1 MSSYRQPPDPAPT
14 GAGLA
19 TAAHRRVAPTTLI
32 FAGMAVG
39 LLIGW
44 LWPGVEVYARPVSQI
59 FIRLIKTIIAPLLF
73 ATLVTGIAG
82 HANLRTVG
90 KIGLRS
96 LIYFEIVTTL
106 ALLIGLAFVN
116 LTRPGV
122 GIVLP
127 PEAAPVVGAKKQ
139 TLSEVLVHVFPQSFF
154 QAAAEGEILQVVVF
168 SVLFGIAVSRLG
180 DRKATMLEFC
190 EALAAT
196 MFKFTG
202 LVMTFAPVGVGA
214 AIATTVGSQGLT
226 VLSNLG
232 AVLLT
237 YYASVAFFVGTVL
250 WPAALLF
257 RVPVRRF
264 IRAIKEPALIAF
276 STTSS
281 EAALPKAMEAMTAL
295 GAPRSVVAFVMP
307 LGYSFNLDGS
317 SLYLSLASVFVAQAA
332 GITLTFSQQLWM
344 VLTLMVTSKGVAGVP
359 RASLVILA
367 GTLASFH
374 LPAEGVAVLLA
385 IDGLMDMARS
395 ALNVIGNGLAA
406 VVMARW
412 EGQFQPIPES
422 ISTRL
427 PP

>member
-1 MSSYRQPPDPAPT
+1 MATHEHGTHPT
-14 GAGLA
+14 AIGPQSGRSERRPISP
-19 TAAHRRVAPTTLI
+19 TALI
-32 FAGMAVG
+32 FLGMAVG
-39 LLIGW
+39 LVAGW
-44 LWPGVEVYARPVSQI
+44 LWPGIEVYARPVSQV

-73 ATLVTGIAG
+73 ATLVSGIAG

-96 LIYFEIVTTL
+96 ILYFEIVTTL
-106 ALLIGLAFVN
+106 ALFIGLAFVN

-127 PEAAPVVGAKKQ
+127 PDVGVAAITAKKQ
-139 TLSEVLVHVFPQSFF
+139 TLTEVLVHVFPQSFF

-180 DRKATMLEFC
+180 PKKTLMLEFT
-190 EALAAT
+190 ESLAAT

-202 LVMTFAPVGVGA
+202 LVMAFAPIGVGA
-214 AIATTVGSQGLT
+214 AIAATIGSQGLAVLKNLGT
-226 VLSNLG
+226 VL
-232 AVLLT
+232 VT
-237 YYASVAFFVGTVL
+237 YYASVAFFILAVLLPVG
-250 WPAALLF
+250 LLF
-257 RVPVRRF
+257 RIPVRRF
-264 IRAIKEPALIAF
+264 ARAIKEPALIAF

-332 GITLTFSQQLWM
+332 DIPLSFGQQLLM

-412 EGQFQPIPES
+412 EGEFQPPPE
-422 ISTRL
+422 
-427 PP
+427 